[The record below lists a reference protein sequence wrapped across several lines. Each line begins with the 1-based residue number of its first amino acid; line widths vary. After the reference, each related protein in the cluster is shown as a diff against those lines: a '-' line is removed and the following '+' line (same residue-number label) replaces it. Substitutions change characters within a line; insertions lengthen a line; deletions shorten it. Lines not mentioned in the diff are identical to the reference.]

1 VRNAGRVFA
10 VLAAAL
16 FVALLAYGVL
26 HKADDTSI
34 DDALQRSETISAP
47 GFDLPLLEPGTLGE
61 PLAISL
67 RDPLTDGRIAL
78 SELRGTPV
86 VINFWASWCVPC
98 GEEAPVLERGWR
110 AARRQGVLVLGL
122 DMQDVT
128 DDARDF
134 VRDHGT
140 SYPTIRDRG
149 NTVARRYGVTG
160 VPETFFVSARGQVV
174 GHVVGVVSAQQM
186 RNGIAAAKRGSGL
199 GVQEGGEQRP
209 TR

>member
-1 VRNAGRVFA
+1 MRNAGRIFA

-26 HKADDTSI
+26 RKSDDTSI
-34 DDALQRSETISAP
+34 DDALQRSETIAAP
-47 GFDLPLLEPGTLGE
+47 QFELPLLEAGRLGE
-61 PLAISL
+61 QLAVTL
-67 RDPLTDGRIAL
+67 KGQLTDGRIDL
-78 SELRGTPV
+78 KELRGTPV
-86 VINFWASWCVPC
+86 VINVWASWCVPC
-98 GEEAPVLERGWR
+98 GEEAPVLERGWQVAKR
-110 AARRQGVLVLGL
+110 SGVLVLGL

-134 VRDHGT
+134 IREHHIT
-140 SYPTIRDRG
+140 YPSVRDRG

-186 RNGIAAAKRGSGL
+186 RDGLAAARGGDRL
-199 GVQEGGEQRP
+199 GVQAGGEQRP